1 MFEIQNNLALMQM
14 IKYKWIKLSS
24 VVFLFFFEKFVFVHR
39 GWLCIKKQQ
48 KTGWQVQAQDSP
60 SWLDKGKPQA
70 QGDLTLVMSSQQ
82 LQGREGLA
90 PRKKIALWFR
100 LFLLQITT
108 FKEKQPAFFFSF
120 SLVTT
125 LILQF
130 RKGFYY
136 GFSLFYEALFLY
148 FWESISL
155 FLSLHFSECAKVLKT
170 SSCTIMEPC
179 KFIWSLVSY
188 KKPPMGCLAVYISC
202 HSWYICAYKSCHTL
216 QDCLCLKGIR
226 PLIVC

>member
-108 FKEKQPAFFFSF
+108 FKEKQPAFFFLF
-120 SLVTT
+120 FPCYHPYFTVQERILLWF
-125 LILQF
+125 LIVLW
-130 RKGFYY
+130 
-136 GFSLFYEALFLY
+136 SPFLI
-148 FWESISL
+148 FL
-155 FLSLHFSECAKVLKT
+155 GVHLSL
-170 SSCTIMEPC
+170 
-179 KFIWSLVSY
+179 SLSAFFW
-188 KKPPMGCLAVYISC
+188 MCQSFENI
-202 HSWYICAYKSCHTL
+202 
-216 QDCLCLKGIR
+216 
-226 PLIVC
+226 